1 MASSLYTALSGLQA
15 NQTWIDVI
23 GNNLANSN
31 TAGFKGSQAVF
42 SDQFA
47 RTLSYASGPNGG
59 RGGRNPAQVGQGVR
73 VAGTSRSFSQGGIT
87 NTGRVFDVALQGNGF
102 FAVRN
107 GAQNFYTR
115 AGTFGLDAANNLI
128 DQRTGSFVLDPSG
141 SPIQLDTTSMLAPQA
156 TSSAEIA
163 GNLPKV
169 VTGPLPEVLSSADAL
184 AQGFAASL
192 TSSGSGPFTIP
203 AGETWTMRVT
213 VDGSAPQTVSVTSV
227 TGSVTAAEVA
237 TAIDALDGVSASV
250 NGSGQVM
257 ITSDGV
263 GEDATLKVTSGTTGR
278 DLASLIGIST
288 SLVTGSETAAN
299 GTTSL
304 NDLPGNTSD
313 YVDGDSI
320 AISGVDADGTPINA
334 TFTYGAASDGTTIAD
349 LVAFIDAQFAGATV
363 EMNSAGQLV
372 VTADTAGEAQ
382 LQLSISDEA
391 GTVGAT
397 DWTRYAM
404 TVTTEGTGSDVVTT
418 SMEVFDPS
426 GVAHTMTLS
435 FERQADGSWSILP
448 SVDDSEGSVVSA
460 PITGIFFN
468 DNGSPTGLGGVNPEV
483 TVYFNGQSSPQTLTL
498 ALGADGEFSG
508 LTQFGGDGEVL
519 VQEQNGYGAGEL
531 ASMSVDGDGS
541 IIGLYTNGQSQT
553 LGAIGIATFSNPE
566 GLTQYGD
573 NLFTQSTNSGNAVLS
588 SGNLGAAGSVV
599 GGALENSNI
608 DTAEQFVNLIEAQR
622 GFQANSRVIT
632 VQNEVMRDMVNIV

>member
-1 MASSLYTALSGLQA
+1 
-15 NQTWIDVI
+15 
-23 GNNLANSN
+23 
-31 TAGFKGSQAVF
+31 
-42 SDQFA
+42 
-47 RTLSYASGPNGG
+47 
-59 RGGRNPAQVGQGVR
+59 
-73 VAGTSRSFSQGGIT
+73 
-87 NTGRVFDVALQGNGF
+87 
-102 FAVRN
+102 
-107 GAQNFYTR
+107 
-115 AGTFGLDAANNLI
+115 
-128 DQRTGSFVLDPSG
+128 
-141 SPIQLDTTSMLAPQA
+141 
-156 TSSAEIA
+156 
-163 GNLPKV
+163 
-169 VTGPLPEVLSSADAL
+169 
-184 AQGFAASL
+184 
-192 TSSGSGPFTIP
+192 
-203 AGETWTMRVT
+203 
-213 VDGSAPQTVSVTSV
+213 
-227 TGSVTAAEVA
+227 
-237 TAIDALDGVSASV
+237 
-250 NGSGQVM
+250 
-257 ITSDGV
+257 
-263 GEDATLKVTSGTTGR
+263 
-278 DLASLIGIST
+278 
-288 SLVTGSETAAN
+288 
-299 GTTSL
+299 
-304 NDLPGNTSD
+304 
-313 YVDGDSI
+313 
-320 AISGVDADGTPINA
+320 
-334 TFTYGAASDGTTIAD
+334 
-349 LVAFIDAQFAGATV
+349 
-363 EMNSAGQLV
+363 
-372 VTADTAGEAQ
+372 
-382 LQLSISDEA
+382 
-391 GTVGAT
+391 
-397 DWTRYAM
+397 
-404 TVTTEGTGSDVVTT
+404 
-418 SMEVFDPS
+418 MEVFDPS

-448 SVDDSEGSVVSA
+448 SVDESEGSVVSA